1 MHKFGGVQA
10 ITWPLISPGD
20 GEPDLVCNSQDPLQV
35 LGAEGAGFPEGDSR
49 GEALDDDRVGVVL
62 DPLVRHLDRVLDAQ
76 RLAVL
81 PVEEILDLLSQRVG
95 QVDPGQF
102 GLQTLWRRDTFRLDW
117 GWLESPLN
125 QQQWFRPPQLFCCRW
140 NRKLSLPENPG
151 RLDKAAPSSVTGV
164 ASLASSSLGNEFE
177 TVKRVC
183 EGSY

>member
-1 MHKFGGVQA
+1 MHKLGGVQA

-102 GLQTLWRRDTFRLDW
+102 GLQTLWGRDTIGHNTAMIRPQRFR
-117 GWLESPLN
+117 
-125 QQQWFRPPQLFCCRW
+125 CRW

-151 RLDKAAPSSVTGV
+151 RLDKAAPSSDTGV
-164 ASLASSSLGNEFE
+164 ASLVSSSLGNEFE

-183 EGSY
+183 EGSH

>member
-1 MHKFGGVQA
+1 MQA

-35 LGAEGAGFPEGDSR
+35 LGAKGAGFPEGDSR

-81 PVEEILDLLSQRVG
+81 PVEEILDLLAQRVG

-102 GLQTLWRRDTFRLDW
+102 GLQTLWRRDTFRVDW
-117 GWLESPLN
+117 GWLATQPWRTPPATIQTASAVPLQVKQEVEPTWESGPL
-125 QQQWFRPPQLFCCRW
+125 
-140 NRKLSLPENPG
+140 G
-151 RLDKAAPSSVTGV
+151 
-164 ASLASSSLGNEFE
+164 
-177 TVKRVC
+177 
-183 EGSY
+183 